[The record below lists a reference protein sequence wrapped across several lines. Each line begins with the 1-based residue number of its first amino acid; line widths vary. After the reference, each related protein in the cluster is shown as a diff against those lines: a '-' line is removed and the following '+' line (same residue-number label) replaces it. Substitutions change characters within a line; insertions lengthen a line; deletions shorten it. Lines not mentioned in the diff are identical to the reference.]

1 MDRRSLRLPGG
12 IEKTPTRLRGALE
25 LPLEE
30 SLLGREYLADSLQL
44 VPQLL
49 PD

>member
-1 MDRRSLRLPGG
+1 MWGARKRARVPSGARAV
-12 IEKTPTRLRGALE
+12 ALE